1 MSYKVRGP
9 DSADGVRCMM
19 MDRLDDISPDILEKE
34 MPFSVWAPCASL
46 AFGEVAAFCPTKFWA
61 DRIEK
66 ALVLLDRVE
75 KGKIDT

>member
-9 DSADGVRCMM
+9 GSADGIRCMM

-34 MPFSVWAPCASL
+34 MPFSVWAL
-46 AFGEVAAFCPTKFWA
+46 GEVVAFCPTKFWV

-75 KGKIDT
+75 KGKIVT